1 MASRCD
7 LNVENNVRP
16 IVFPTKAT
24 GLHRYYT
31 LAATKVPSYPKTLR
45 LVARRSKRPIPRLNV
60 IKKQVS
66 EGSRLA
72 RRNQIGS
79 SLVNLTIYQ
88 GGANPISNGSGV
100 LLRRIRVVSSLI
112 VKALRRN
119 KMSTSCQ
126 RRSLTNGTH
135 YGNRDVLLY
144 RTRVGRALKINIYGR
159 LRAHAV
165 LRYNHSNASLLIF
178 HTLLI
183 RGVTRRHQREL
194 LKDRLEIQSTISRVG
209 NQGAIRIA
217 KITLDQN
224 VTLTF
229 LNRSV
234 RRVKTKLPISVTRS
248 PFGLQLVI
256 AVGEAVVIRTRVLG
270 RNQVVRYP
278 TRRNLTILSHEFR
291 Q

>member
-1 MASRCD
+1 MCLCGPVCVAKGIFFTRGLHHDRRVLSFINMASRCD

-16 IVFPTKAT
+16 IVFSTKAT

-45 LVARRSKRPIPRLNV
+45 LVARRSKRPIPRLDV

-66 EGSRLA
+66 ESPRLA

-88 GGANPISNGSGV
+88 GGANAISNGSGV

-119 KMSTSCQ
+119 KMSASRQ
-126 RRSLTNGTH
+126 GRSLTNRTH

-165 LRYNHSNASLLIF
+165 LRNNHSNASLLIF

-183 RGVTRRHQREL
+183 RSVTRRHQREL
-194 LKDRLEIQSTISRVG
+194 L
-209 NQGAIRIA
+209 
-217 KITLDQN
+217 
-224 VTLTF
+224 
-229 LNRSV
+229 
-234 RRVKTKLPISVTRS
+234 
-248 PFGLQLVI
+248 
-256 AVGEAVVIRTRVLG
+256 
-270 RNQVVRYP
+270 
-278 TRRNLTILSHEFR
+278 
-291 Q
+291 